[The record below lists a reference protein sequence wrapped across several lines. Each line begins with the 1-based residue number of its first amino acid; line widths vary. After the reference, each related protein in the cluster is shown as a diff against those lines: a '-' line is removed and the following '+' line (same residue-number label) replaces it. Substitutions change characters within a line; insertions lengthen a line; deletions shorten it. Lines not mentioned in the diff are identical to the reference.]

1 MSQKN
6 YNLYMQKKLLYYF
19 ILHFFFVI
27 ICLQEIQIWKHRVIG
42 IEKIIQSYKW
52 YIIYIHTITKL
63 GIHVEKKLKE
73 RNMMGKTKNE
83 LMIQKECVACKK
95 WHLTI
100 QRIIM
105 AKKMAIMKMTI
116 VN

>member
-1 MSQKN
+1 
-6 YNLYMQKKLLYYF
+6 MQRKKLLYYF
-19 ILHFFFVI
+19 ILHIFFFVFVI

-42 IEKIIQSYKW
+42 IEKSYKVTNDTLYT
-52 YIIYIHTITKL
+52 YIQL
-63 GIHVEKKLKE
+63 RNWGFHVEKKLKE

-83 LMIQKECVACKK
+83 LMIQKKCVVCKK

-105 AKKMAIMKMTI
+105 VKNGNYENDNSKLS
-116 VN
+116 VRWR